1 MLSSLGSCRDR
12 SPVGDQPP
20 SKIFVQYQEAEE
32 ESKTE
37 KLSSQ
42 PISASGAP
50 SQTEPQPA
58 VRAKVPVPSQKP
70 SGVPSQ
76 AVDLKSQPYSQPVP
90 MIVVQDFEEENRSPQ
105 PQMHPCE
112 QVKDSQSVEQVK
124 GSQSIEVK
132 AQKCVQAQAKI
143 KEHHVESQTS
153 LPQSETQKQTDN
165 QWKMQ
170 APIAS
175 HPSHNL
181 QKAAS
186 QVLNEQQL
194 ETQPHVHIQKQET
207 TQLTKQQKVQA
218 QTAIQSQPQ
227 GQLETQSQKDI
238 TCQHQAPKQ
247 KRKAKKSQAN
257 LQNRPWLQ
265 QRSQLENVTQKPAQ
279 LVPQSQSE
287 PEDKG
292 QISPQAPPQHIV
304 AVSSPE
310 AQGPVH
316 GMVTTQ
322 SKSIVES
329 GEKRMK
335 QAQPFAQEEPL
346 IVTQKLPL
354 TVPAVAAQPVI
365 QKQPQ
370 QCVSPPISQQ
380 VLTQHPPQPYI
391 STQAQATTQYSQA
404 TAPIQQQKQPQT
416 PILTPQQPQ
425 VITLKQAQ
433 PQSMTP
439 MQPQWQ
445 PLQTFPQSHPALPQP
460 QRFPVTQTMPQGI
473 SSPGQ
478 QYPTYPIQPQVIM
491 QRQQSPHSVV
501 QTQQPTLHNPTAIS
515 PQNKGASSIQPRII
529 SMPRPQMP
537 VQSQS
542 QTQVEAQGSA
552 PLMIQPHGQPQWY
565 QPGDVSQTYP
575 KVHGPISVAAQMQPL
590 AHFQTHPQP
599 QSVPPSQPKQWSTIR
614 PGIVPQTYPPVEF
627 PGQKVQTQSQMAV
640 YPKTQPQ
647 PQPQQWPPARPV
659 SPWDPSQIRP
669 QHPAQQ
675 MVPSQQWRPVSPERV
690 SPVCP
695 KVESQGHGPYPQP
708 QSQALTR
715 SQSPQ
720 RQWGPVRPEHQFQVS
735 SQTMSHS
742 VLQPVAP
749 WNQPPAQTPIRSQS
763 PQQPQQSQQKCGS
776 SRIEAP
782 SETLIQSQAA
792 QTEPQSQDLTKPQ
805 LPVQEPPQQQSAP
818 RVKQPALAQ
827 APPKAYTEA
836 YIKAQALVRN
846 RFEEAKHCLQEH
858 ILEAINVFK
867 DKRVTDEQASVKEV
881 CPFYT

>member
-1 MLSSLGSCRDR
+1 MLSSLGACRDR
-12 SPVGDQPP
+12 SPARDQPP
-20 SKIFVQYQEAEE
+20 SKVFVQYQEAEE
-32 ESKTE
+32 ESKTQ
-37 KLSSQ
+37 KLSFQ
-42 PISASGAP
+42 PISPSGAP

-58 VRAKVPVPSQKP
+58 VRAKVPVPSQI
-70 SGVPSQ
+70 SSEIPSQ
-76 AVDLKSQPYSQPVP
+76 AVVLKSQPCSQPVP
-90 MIVVQDFEEENRSPQ
+90 MIVVQEYEEENRSPQ
-105 PQMHPCE
+105 PQMHHCE
-112 QVKDSQSVEQVK
+112 QVKD
-124 GSQSIEVK
+124 SIEVK
-132 AQKCVQAQAKI
+132 AQKVVQAQSKT

-153 LPQSETQKQTDN
+153 LPQPETQKQTEN

-175 HPSHNL
+175 QPSQNL

-186 QVLNEQQL
+186 QVHNEQQL
-194 ETQPHVHIQKQET
+194 ATQPHVQIQKLE
-207 TQLTKQQKVQA
+207 KKVQA
-218 QTAIQSQPQ
+218 QTTIQSQPQ

-238 TCQHQAPKQ
+238 TSQHQAPKQ
-247 KRKAKKSQAN
+247 QKKAKRSQAN

-265 QRSQLENVTQKPAQ
+265 QRSQLENVTQKTAQ

-292 QISPQAPPQHIV
+292 QISSQAPPQHVV

-316 GMVTTQ
+316 GTVTTQ

-335 QAQPFAQEEPL
+335 QAQPVAQEEPL
-346 IVTQKLPL
+346 IVTQKLPQ

-380 VLTQHPPQPYI
+380 VLTQHPPQPSI
-391 STQAQATTQYSQA
+391 STQTQGTTQYSQA

-416 PILTPQQPQ
+416 SILTPQQPQ
-425 VITLKQAQ
+425 VMILKQAQ

-445 PLQTFPQSHPALPQP
+445 PQQTIPQSHPELPQP
-460 QRFPVTQTMPQGI
+460 QRFPVTQATPQGI
-473 SSPGQ
+473 SRPGQ
-478 QYPTYPIQPQVIM
+478 QYSTYPIQPQVIM
-491 QRQQSPHSVV
+491 QRQQSPHGVV
-501 QTQQPTLHNPTAIS
+501 QTQQPTLHNPTVIS
-515 PQNKGASSIQPRII
+515 PQPKGASTIQPRIF

-537 VQSQS
+537 VQSQT
-542 QTQVEAQGSA
+542 QTQVKAQGSA

-575 KVHGPISVAAQMQPL
+575 KVQGPISVAAQMQPL

-599 QSVPPSQPKQWSTIR
+599 QSVPPAQPMQWSTVR
-614 PGIVPQTYPPVEF
+614 PGIVAQTYPTVEF
-627 PGQKVQTQSQMAV
+627 PGQKVQTQPQMAV

-647 PQPQQWPPARPV
+647 PQPQQWPPVRSE
-659 SPWDPSQIRP
+659 SPWGQSQIRP
-669 QHPAQQ
+669 QGPAQH

-690 SPVCP
+690 SPVYP
-695 KVESQGHGPYPQP
+695 KAESQGHGPYPQP
-708 QSQALTR
+708 QYQALPR

-720 RQWGPVRPEHQFQVS
+720 RQWGPVQPEHQFQVS
-735 SQTMSHS
+735 SQTMSHG

-749 WNQPPAQTPIRSQS
+749 WNQPPAQAPIRSQS
-763 PQQPQQSQQKCGS
+763 PQQPQQSQQKWGS

-792 QTEPQSQDLTKPQ
+792 QTELQPQDLTKPQ

-867 DKRVTDEQASVKEV
+867 DKQMTDEQASVKEV
-881 CPFYT
+881 CPF

>member
-1 MLSSLGSCRDR
+1 MLSSLGACRDR
-12 SPVGDQPP
+12 SPARDQPP
-20 SKIFVQYQEAEE
+20 SKIFVQHQEAEE
-32 ESKTE
+32 EAKTQ
-37 KLSSQ
+37 KLSFQ
-42 PISASGAP
+42 PISPSGAP

-70 SGVPSQ
+70 SGLPSQ
-76 AVDLKSQPYSQPVP
+76 AVVLKSQPCSQPVP
-90 MIVVQDFEEENRSPQ
+90 MIVVQEYEEEENRSPQ
-105 PQMHPCE
+105 PQMLPCE
-112 QVKDSQSVEQVK
+112 QVKDSQSIEQVK
-124 GSQSIEVK
+124 YSQSIEQVKDSQSIEVK
-132 AQKCVQAQAKI
+132 AKEVVQAQTKI

-153 LPQSETQKQTDN
+153 LPQPETQKQTEN
-165 QWKMQ
+165 QWKMH
-170 APIAS
+170 APLAS
-175 HPSHNL
+175 QPSQNL

-186 QVLNEQQL
+186 QVHNEQQL
-194 ETQPHVHIQKQET
+194 ATQSHVHIQKQEK
-207 TQLTKQQKVQA
+207 TQLTKLQKVQA

-238 TCQHQAPKQ
+238 TSQHQAPKQ
-247 KRKAKKSQAN
+247 QRKAKKSQAN

-265 QRSQLENVTQKPAQ
+265 QRTQLENVTHKPAQ

-310 AQGPVH
+310 AQGLVH
-316 GMVTTQ
+316 GTVTTR
-322 SKSIVES
+322 IVES
-329 GEKRMK
+329 GEKCMK
-335 QAQPFAQEEPL
+335 QAQPVAQEEPL
-346 IVTQKLPL
+346 IVTQKLPQ

-365 QKQPQ
+365 QKQPHQ
-370 QCVSPPISQQ
+370 FVSPPISQQ
-380 VLTQHPPQPYI
+380 VLTQHPPQPSI
-391 STQAQATTQYSQA
+391 STQTQATTQYSQA

-425 VITLKQAQ
+425 VMILKQAQ

-445 PLQTFPQSHPALPQP
+445 PQQTIPQSHPALPQP
-460 QRFPVTQTMPQGI
+460 QRFPVTQAMPQDI
-473 SSPGQ
+473 SRPGQ

-491 QRQQSPHSVV
+491 QRQQSPHGVV
-501 QTQQPTLHNPTAIS
+501 QTQQPTLHNPTVIS
-515 PQNKGASSIQPRII
+515 PQPKGASPIQPRII

-537 VQSQS
+537 VQSQ
-542 QTQVEAQGSA
+542 TQVKAQGSA

-575 KVHGPISVAAQMQPL
+575 KVQGPISVAAQMQPL

-614 PGIVPQTYPPVEF
+614 PGIVVQTYPTVEF
-627 PGQKVQTQSQMAV
+627 PGQKVQTQPQMAV

-647 PQPQQWPPARPV
+647 PQPQQWPPARPE
-659 SPWDPSQIRP
+659 SPWGQSQIRP
-669 QHPAQQ
+669 QGPTQH
-675 MVPSQQWRPVSPERV
+675 MVPSQQWRPVSPV
-690 SPVCP
+690 YP
-695 KVESQGHGPYPQP
+695 KAESQGHGPYPQP
-708 QSQALTR
+708 QYQALPR
-715 SQSPQ
+715 PQSPQ

-735 SQTMSHS
+735 SQTMSHG

-749 WNQPPAQTPIRSQS
+749 WNQPPAQAPIRSQS
-763 PQQPQQSQQKCGS
+763 PQQPQQSQQKWGS

-792 QTEPQSQDLTKPQ
+792 QTELQSQDMTKPQ
-805 LPVQEPPQQQSAP
+805 LPVQESPQQQSAP

-867 DKRVTDEQASVKEV
+867 DKRMTDEQASVKEV
-881 CPFYT
+881 CPF